1 MSDLRL
7 KQKYPHKAVIIGV
20 LISRA
25 RLFLLPA
32 HEISVHE
39 KPAHDISYNPLIT
52 HSHPILAPSDPVSL
66 YMYTNK
72 VTIVMFY
79 EGMSLNISTSNK
91 NIG

>member
-39 KPAHDISYNPLIT
+39 KPAHDISYNPPIT
-52 HSHPILAPSDPVSL
+52 HSHPILDDTMGAQTPKGAL
-66 YMYTNK
+66 EK
-72 VTIVMFY
+72 VTLCMLCF
-79 EGMSLNISTSNK
+79 
-91 NIG
+91 